1 MRLEPSVTLYS
12 WRHTLS
18 RWMRAR
24 GVDKWEVQGQL
35 GHRGGVT
42 ERRAEYAPDF
52 QVDATAAIEA
62 FWNKVTGDSPLDD
75 VG

>member
-1 MRLEPSVTLYS
+1 VKTAWRQARKPAGLGASVTLYS

-24 GVDKWEVQGQL
+24 GVDNWEVQGQL

-42 ERRAEYAPDF
+42 EIYAEYAPDF
-52 QVDATAAIEA
+52 QQAAMAAIER
-62 FWNKVTGDSPLDD
+62 W
-75 VG
+75 